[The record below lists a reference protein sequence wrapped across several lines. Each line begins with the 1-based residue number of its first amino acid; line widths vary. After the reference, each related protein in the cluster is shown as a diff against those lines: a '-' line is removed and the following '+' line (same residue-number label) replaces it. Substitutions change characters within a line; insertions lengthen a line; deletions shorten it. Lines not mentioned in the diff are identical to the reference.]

1 MVKKVK
7 QKNIQGTVYFEPE
20 VLEYLE
26 QCMETS
32 GRKISA
38 EVNYSIKTL
47 RKNRER
53 NNVLAADMAE
63 EHFLKA
69 NQDNQPQS

>member
-20 VLEYLE
+20 VLAYLE
-26 QCMETS
+26 ICMETS

-38 EVNYSIKTL
+38 EVNYMIKMLRSI
-47 RKNRER
+47 REK

-63 EHFLKA
+63 EHFLKVG
-69 NQDNQPQS
+69 QDSQPQS